1 MDTFSIIQGI
11 HFSRCSDAGK
21 TYYII
26 NTLYNA
32 INIWCHKSA
41 SCLLGLLAN
50 GVWVPQSN
58 RTGLICLQREKGSK
72 HLFSSNSRKTPK
84 AQVLSDLLYMKS
96 FFHTMH
102 KDDLSFSAA
111 LCHLWYKLK
120 FKRPKSLR
128 LHLRHSLSLL
138 LSHHKTTTLYC
149 WPGAGF
155 PPPLL
160 LQSLDNQFTLTWPG

>member
-11 HFSRCSDAGK
+11 HFSRSSDAGK

-50 GVWVPQSN
+50 GVWVLQSN
-58 RTGLICLQREKGSK
+58 RTSFIRLQQGRGVNICFPLTVENTSRTQLSFRFTVYESFTSLSLSHTLRK
-72 HLFSSNSRKTPK
+72 HNVCFFKNPMTK
-84 AQVLSDLLYMKS
+84 AFLS
-96 FFHTMH
+96 FF
-102 KDDLSFSAA
+102 LSFS
-111 LCHLWYKLK
+111 
-120 FKRPKSLR
+120 PS
-128 LHLRHSLSLL
+128 SLL
-138 LSHHKTTTLYC
+138 CYFYAIKPPLYI
-149 WPGAGF
+149 AGLVQDSL
-155 PPPLL
+155 PLL